1 MGDILFT
8 PPVGDSELLLAVTEL
23 ELKFCTKLILRIIPR
38 IIGPITV
45 HQVSLID
52 QGRVQRRGD
61 TQMKNAT
68 RILVSSTRMRKS
80 LATFG
85 NKLYPPGS

>member
-1 MGDILFT
+1 MFT
-8 PPVGDSELLLAVTEL
+8 PPVGDGELLLAVTEL

-61 TQMKNAT
+61 TQMKNVT
-68 RILVSSTRMRKS
+68 RILASSTRMRKS
-80 LATFG
+80 FATFG